1 MTDNNNETYL
11 PGEAFIEIGDYDDG
25 IRQLVPYY
33 DLMHEV
39 LSSVLPPETRTI
51 LELGSGTGELTS
63 KLLSACS
70 QAQFLCIDYSER
82 MIPFMK
88 NKLRQRGF
96 HSHVEW
102 ITANIENIQHLEHD
116 FLQKSSVDACVS
128 SLVLHH
134 LDDNKKQQLVHYI
147 FHLLKPGGHFWIAD
161 AVLPESEEMTVYF
174 DLARE
179 KWLDRNLLTREMLS
193 PKMIQDQFYS
203 RADNHNPTTLE
214 NSIRMFKNAGFK
226 STEILWKY
234 FGMAVFGGIKQ

>member
-1 MTDNNNETYL
+1 VTENNDTYL

-39 LSSVLPPETRTI
+39 TANILPPETSSI
-51 LELGSGTGELTS
+51 LELGSGTGELTL
-63 KLLSACS
+63 KLLSECK
-70 QAQFLCIDYSER
+70 QARFLCIDYSER

-96 HSHVEW
+96 HSRVEW
-102 ITANIENIQHLEHD
+102 ITANIENIQLLEHD
-116 FLQKSSVDACVS
+116 FLQKNSVDACVS

-134 LDDNKKQQLVHYI
+134 LDDDKKQQLVHHI

-161 AVLPESEEMTVYF
+161 AVLPESNEMAFHYN
-174 DLARE
+174 LARE
-179 KWLDRNLLTREMLS
+179 KWLAKNLLTRQMLS
-193 PKMIQDQFYS
+193 PKMLQDKFYS
-203 RADNHNPTTLE
+203 SADNHNPTTLE
-214 NSIRMFKNAGFK
+214 NSVKMLKNAGFR